1 MLIKQERTEKAM
13 EQSFDR
19 PIPGMGMTFEVGSRP
34 WQTPPE
40 LTTVEQATDYYI
52 ERMNTDQFK
61 AQLIDVM
68 DMGVPL
74 TTLANTIQLASVME
88 GLHTVD
94 VGILMIPIIVELLVT
109 IADSQGVK
117 YDTGMEDIDNERA
130 TAIDRTINTIMRERN
145 IPQEDTTI
153 EPQREEAN
161 VEEAPQP
168 QPMGLMARR

>member
-40 LTTVEQATDYYI
+40 LTTVEQATDYYV
-52 ERMNTDQFK
+52 EKMSTDEFK
-61 AQLIDVM
+61 GQLIDVVE
-68 DMGVPL
+68 MGVPL

-94 VGILMIPIIVELLVT
+94 VGILMIPIIVELLIS

-117 YDTGMEDIDNERA
+117 YQTGMEDVEKERPTVA
-130 TAIDRTINTIMRERN
+130 NRIINDMMNERN
-145 IPQEDTTI
+145 IKED
-153 EPQREEAN
+153 
-161 VEEAPQP
+161 VEETPIEAPPQQTEVEQP
-168 QPMGLMARR
+168 QPMGLMARRT